1 MVAINKTTPAM
12 TEPIDHF
19 IVRFKD
25 GRVKKVVVGDGEGF
39 YREELF
45 VGQHKSFTTYQVYVA
60 EGDVRDIPTP
70 NADSKLQ
77 SRKE

>member
-1 MVAINKTTPAM
+1 M

>member
-25 GRVKKVVVGDGEGF
+25 GRVKKIVVGDGEGY
-39 YREELF
+39 YREEHF
-45 VGQHKSFTTYQVYVA
+45 VGQHKSFRTYQVYVA
-60 EGDVRDIPTP
+60 EGDVKDIPTG
-70 NADSKLQ
+70 ADSKLQ
-77 SRKE
+77 SSKKH